1 MNAEQKQHCKF
12 IADHY
17 GTAKQEIQAVQ
28 ELSELICLLTRRP
41 EQRKQMDFREDLK
54 GEIVDCLI
62 MIEQLQQI
70 HMISDCD
77 IINTVNYKLARQ
89 LHRIESEVQKNAT
102 D

>member
-1 MNAEQKQHCKF
+1 MTNDQKQKCKF
-12 IADHY
+12 IADNY

-54 GEIVDCLI
+54 GEIADCMI

-70 HMISDCD
+70 HGISDGE
-77 IINTVNYKLARQ
+77 IVNTVNYKLARQ
-89 LHRIESEVQKNAT
+89 LHRIEREEEKT
-102 D
+102 